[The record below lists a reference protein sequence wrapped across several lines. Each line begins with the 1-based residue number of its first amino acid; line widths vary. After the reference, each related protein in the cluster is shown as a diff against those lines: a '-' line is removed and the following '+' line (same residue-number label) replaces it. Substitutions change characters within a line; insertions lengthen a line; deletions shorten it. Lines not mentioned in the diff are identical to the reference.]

1 MMEQL
6 ITVPQRRS
14 LSTPTRNRLKRVG
27 ARMVGSTTALGIFLV
42 GSQLVMAQEADPVAE
57 LVRGVNT
64 TWVLLCA
71 FLVFF
76 MQAGFALVEAGLT
89 RAKNATNIMMK
100 NLMDFVMGSIAYW
113 VIGFGLMYGTMTNG
127 FIGLDSFMISV
138 GGPDVVGIPQ
148 MAFWIFQLV
157 FAGTAATIVS
167 GAMAERTKFSAYLIY
182 SVVISAF
189 IYPIVG
195 HWVWGTGWLWT
206 LGSTTGLVPEGGF
219 RDFAGST
226 VVHSVGGWAALMGT
240 LVLGPRI
247 GRFNRDGSPN
257 AIPGHSVTFFALGVF
272 ILWLGW
278 FGFNPGSQLAI
289 TGGNADVVALVAV
302 NTNIAAAAGA
312 AAAVI
317 FTYIRTKKANV
328 GAALNGVLAGLVAV
342 TAPCAYITPIDA
354 IIIGAVGGVIALV
367 LGEVLEKMK
376 IDDPVGAVPVHLMCG
391 VWGTLAVGLFAS
403 QNGVTGLTAGGGL
416 GQFLIQLIGVLAV
429 GGWTAVTTGVLFV
442 ALKKTVGLRV
452 SAEEEIQGLDS
463 MEHGAIAYPMD
474 VDFTPG
480 APSPAASIYRT
491 SGPTATGK

>member
-1 MMEQL
+1 MDTL

-14 LSTPTRNRLKRVG
+14 LSAPTRYRLKRVG
-27 ARMVGSTTALGIFLV
+27 TRMIGSTSALAIFLV
-42 GSQLVMAQEADPVAE
+42 GGSVAMAQDPDPTAE
-57 LVRGVNT
+57 LIRGVNT
-64 TWVLLCA
+64 MWVLVSA

-113 VIGFGLMYGTMTNG
+113 FIGYGLMYGTMTNG
-127 FIGLDSFMISV
+127 FIGVDSFMVGV
-138 GGPDVVGIPQ
+138 GGIDVVGIPQ
-148 MAFWIFQLV
+148 LAFWLFQLV

-167 GAMAERTKFSAYLIY
+167 GAMAERTKFSAYIIY

-206 LGSTTGLVPEGGF
+206 LGSTTGLVPDGGF

-226 VVHSVGGWAALMGT
+226 VVHSVGGWAALIGAIT
-240 LVLGPRI
+240 LGPRI
-247 GRFNRDGSPN
+247 GRFNKDGSPN

-289 TGGNADVVALVAV
+289 VGPNSDVVALVAV
-302 NTNIAAAAGA
+302 NTNMAAAAGSA
-312 AAAVI
+312 FAVL
-317 FTYIRTKKANV
+317 FGYMRTKKANV

-342 TAPCAYITPIDA
+342 TAACAYITPIDA
-354 IIIGAVGGVIALV
+354 IIIGAVGGVIVMIFGDL
-367 LGEVLEKMK
+367 LEKMR
-376 IDDPVGAVPVHLMCG
+376 IDDPVGAVPVHLVCG

-403 QNGVTGLTAGGGL
+403 QNGVTGLFAGGGF
-416 GQFLIQLIGVLAV
+416 GQLILQAIGILAV
-429 GGWTAVTTGVLFV
+429 GIWMVATTGILFF
-442 ALKKTVGLRV
+442 ALKKTIGLRV
-452 SAEEEIQGLDS
+452 SAEEEVHGLDA

-491 SGPTATGK
+491 SGPAATGK